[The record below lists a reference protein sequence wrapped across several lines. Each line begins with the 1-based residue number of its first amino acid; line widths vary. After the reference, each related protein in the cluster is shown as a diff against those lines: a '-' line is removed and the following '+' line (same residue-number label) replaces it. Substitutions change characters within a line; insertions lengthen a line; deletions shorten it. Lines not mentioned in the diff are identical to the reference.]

1 MKNSVAALAI
11 IASFAIGT
19 IVAATPQVEAAGGWK
34 EAFDQLLIQ
43 INVLEDKVQ
52 TLEEN
57 SVNCYNEW
65 VIKNQ
70 FVNYQLSES
79 CYDNHEFC
87 EQEFSTKRISPE
99 FQLSPTCQAE
109 VIPLSVIAQDVSTTG
124 IYATE
129 TTSWYDEETGENG
142 EQYAY
147 LADCNLN
154 FEGYI
159 SEDATFYDS
168 VSINSISIE
177 NDGTYELSS
186 FMTPDGLYQAGFGGL
201 HPIGDWLIGM
211 NVLTLEKSYGA
222 GFGTAEEI
230 IGTFSILAEVT
241 VSDIFGNTVS
251 DTATY
256 TCSP

>member
-19 IVAATPQVEAAGGWK
+19 IVTATPQVEAAGGWK
-34 EAFDQLLIQ
+34 EAFDQLLVQ

-57 SVNCYNEW
+57 NVNCNNEW
-65 VIKNQ
+65 VIKNHL
-70 FVNYQLSES
+70 VNYQLSES
-79 CYDNHEFC
+79 CYDNIEFC
-87 EQEFSTKRISPE
+87 EQEFSVKRTFNE
-99 FQLSPTCQAE
+99 FELSPICQAE

-129 TTSWYDEETGENG
+129 TTSWYDEETEEIGE
-142 EQYAY
+142 ELVYMVE
-147 LADCNLN
+147 CNLN

-186 FMTPDGLYQAGFGGL
+186 FMNPDNLYQAGFRG
-201 HPIGDWLIGM
+201 HPEDLEM
-211 NVLTLEKSYGA
+211 SVLVFEKSYGA

>member
-19 IVAATPQVEAAGGWK
+19 IFAATPQVEAAGGWK
-34 EAFDQLLIQ
+34 EAFDQLLVQ

-57 SVNCYNEW
+57 NVNCNNEW
-65 VIKNQ
+65 VIKNHL
-70 FVNYQLSES
+70 VNYQLSES
-79 CYDNHEFC
+79 CYDNIEFC
-87 EQEFSTKRISPE
+87 EEEFSTKRIFPE

-124 IYATE
+124 IYTTE
-129 TTSWYDEETGENG
+129 TTSWYDKETGEIG
-142 EQYAY
+142 EELVYY
-147 LADCNLN
+147 VDCELG

-168 VSINSISIE
+168 VSTNSISIE

-186 FMTPDGLYQAGFGGL
+186 FRTPDGLYQGGFGGPL
-201 HPIGDWLIGM
+201 PGDLGM
-211 NVLTLEKSYGA
+211 SVVVLEKSYGA

-230 IGTFSILAEVT
+230 IGTFSVLGEVT

>member
-19 IVAATPQVEAAGGWK
+19 MITATPQVEAAGGWK
-34 EAFDQLLIQ
+34 EAFDQLLVQ

-57 SVNCYNEW
+57 NVNCNNEW
-65 VIKNQ
+65 VIKNHL
-70 FVNYQLSES
+70 VNYQLSES
-79 CYDNHEFC
+79 CYDNIEFC
-87 EQEFSTKRISPE
+87 EEEFSTKRIFPE

-124 IYATE
+124 IYTTE

-142 EQYAY
+142 EQYVYVAE
-147 LADCNLN
+147 CSMN
-154 FEGYI
+154 FVAEYN
-159 SEDATFYDS
+159 EDATFYEGI
-168 VSINSISIE
+168 SINAISVE
-177 NDGTYELSS
+177 NDGTFQLVLLDFNGLFQSGIFGEIPELS
-186 FMTPDGLYQAGFGGL
+186 MAA
-201 HPIGDWLIGM
+201 
-211 NVLTLEKSYGA
+211 LTFEKTYGA
-222 GFGTAEEI
+222 GLGTPEEI